1 MKETV
6 LVIFLSLSFAV
17 QSQITKDAAIDIL
30 KQNVLGES
38 WMEKEISMSDNEVF
52 PNTVINIPDTF
63 LISPNYSSWFFF
75 VDDYPLADWWH
86 NCRYVFIDV
95 DDGTVESFTMHA
107 PPIAYSNMVPLNNV
121 YQPFTNTAQSIFDTI
136 HGANIINTC
145 SDGKYAVIISG
156 GVSKKLNWPRYWK
169 NCSAVYQTIV
179 NVYHYDKNKIFI
191 IMSDGMNP
199 DDDFNFGTDMYPDY
213 RSLPL
218 DLDFDGINEYIFSA
232 TAKYLSDNNYKTYH
246 SNRQ

>member
-1 MKETV
+1 MKKTV
-6 LVIFLSLSFAV
+6 FVIFLSLSFAV

-30 KQNVLGES
+30 IQNVLEES
-38 WMEKEISMSDNEVF
+38 WMGKEISMSDNAIL
-52 PNTVINIPDTF
+52 PNTVINIHDSF
-63 LISPNYSSWFFF
+63 LISPNHSSWFFF

-145 SDGKYAVIISG
+145 HFSDET
-156 GVSKKLNWPRYWK
+156 
-169 NCSAVYQTIV
+169 TI
-179 NVYHYDKNKIFI
+179 
-191 IMSDGMNP
+191 
-199 DDDFNFGTDMYPDY
+199 
-213 RSLPL
+213 
-218 DLDFDGINEYIFSA
+218 
-232 TAKYLSDNNYKTYH
+232 
-246 SNRQ
+246 

>member
-30 KQNVLGES
+30 KQNVLEES
-38 WMEKEISMSDNEVF
+38 WMEKEISMSDSAIL
-52 PNTVINIPDTF
+52 PNTVINIHDSF
-63 LISPNYSSWFFF
+63 LISPNHSSWFFF

-107 PPIAYSNMVPLNNV
+107 PPIAYSNMVPLNNIN
-121 YQPFTNTAQSIFDTI
+121 QPFINPVQSIFDTI
-136 HGANIINTC
+136 HGTNIINTC

-191 IMSDGMNP
+191 IMSDGINP
-199 DDDFNFGTDMYPDY
+199 DDDFNFGTKKDPDY
-213 RSLPL
+213 SSLPL